1 MLWKGLCEVP
11 RMCVFIPD
19 PLSHCPDVTLAA
31 ENIHRAGKKEFVER
45 LLLEWFTKKRK
56 FCHRPLPPN
65 LCDFLLWNAKDDVC
79 VFLKSERSNVVLLD
93 KNSHQNIF
101 FCVPLHVTTWGP
113 NDQPYLLLHSSYTT
127 LHWNDS
133 VCFQTHT
140 VLNTRCMSGGV
151 WQIFLLHSIQWVN
164 SIKLNSKSR
173 NTNSKCV

>member
-1 MLWKGLCEVP
+1 MLWKELCEVP

-56 FCHRPLPPN
+56 FCHSLQT
-65 LCDFLLWNAKDDVC
+65 CVTLLWNTKDDVC
-79 VFLKSERSNVVLLD
+79 VFLKSERSSVVLLD
-93 KNSHQNIF
+93 KNS
-101 FCVPLHVTTWGP
+101 PLHVKTWGP

-151 WQIFLLHSIQWVN
+151 WQIFLLHSIQRVN